1 MRGGER
7 DMTLMLTVGAVRFDW
22 DLCLLPVT
30 AVVGEEDG
38 VEGQGVEYS
47 EHCMRVV

>member
-1 MRGGER
+1 MS
-7 DMTLMLTVGAVRFDW
+7 AVRFDW

-38 VEGQGVEYS
+38 VEGQRVEYG
-47 EHCMRVV
+47 EHGMRIV